1 MESDNEKL
9 VISIVT
15 KVTLGMQK
23 MLMSQKYQ
31 SLTKLLQREKSVDQ
45 DKIYWPRFLDQK
57 YFLHGWCS
65 EHFFSGGV

>member
-23 MLMSQKYQ
+23 MLISQKYYT
-31 SLTKLLQREKSVDQ
+31 LNKVITKEKSGDQ
-45 DKIYWPRFLDQK
+45 DNITVSFDGR
-57 YFLHGWCS
+57 
-65 EHFFSGGV
+65 